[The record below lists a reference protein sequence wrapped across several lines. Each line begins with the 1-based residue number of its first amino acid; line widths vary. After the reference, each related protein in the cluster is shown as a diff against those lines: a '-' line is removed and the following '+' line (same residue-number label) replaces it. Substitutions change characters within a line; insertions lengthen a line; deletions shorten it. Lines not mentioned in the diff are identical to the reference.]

1 MKLLPASLKARLL
14 CCFHLGLAGQRQSQH
29 LTGLPSFCE
38 IHLRVYLS
46 AHKGDPHVS
55 ACRDG
60 KLWKEIIKSSVCLWL
75 CSQLSDSA
83 FSQRIIVSTQVCE
96 VAAGFRNNTTGQEHP
111 TRTTFWIRCLLCLV
125 AAVNLQTKSSLRTK
139 ELANHTRALAINQ
152 FLGWGL
158 GDLVASNIVF

>member
-1 MKLLPASLKARLL
+1 MERLPASLKARLL
-14 CCFHLGLAGQRQSQH
+14 RCFHLGLAGQRQSQH

-38 IHLRVYLS
+38 IHLLVCLF

-55 ACRDG
+55 ACRNG
-60 KLWKEIIKSSVCLWL
+60 KLWKEIIKSSVCFWL

-83 FSQRIIVSTQVCE
+83 FSQRIVVLTQVCE
-96 VAAGFRNNTTGQEHP
+96 VATEFRNNTTGRGHP

-125 AAVNLQTKSSLRTK
+125 EAVNLQIKSSLCTK
-139 ELANHTRALAINQ
+139 KLANHTRALAINQ

-158 GDLVASNIVF
+158 GKLQTLSFSL